1 MDKKGIW
8 RRLFIILFP
17 YRRTLIISIFLS
29 IIVTI
34 INAAIPIVQQ
44 NLIDKGLMQQDINV
58 LLVLTVILI
67 ALALIAGAI
76 AYLISVLQIDV
87 NLKFTRSMHL
97 EVLRHSLRLKSSYL
111 RNEGILKIINDA
123 EYNIQTISRI
133 TESNFFAIFLQVF
146 TVIGVSLGLI
156 IIEWKLALL
165 VISTV
170 PIRFLITKLFNKTI
184 SKASKNAI
192 YVNRNLHKWQSD
204 SYNSGAINEI
214 KLWNL
219 YTKKNNE
226 FENLLKE
233 RDKTSKRVGLII
245 RRQDLFGNA
254 VQDIILNMIYIF
266 SAFLIWGDHLTIG
279 GLLSFLTYTNFLT
292 QPVGLIATLKMII
305 SQIEPAL
312 DSYDEFISMEEEQSQ
327 TEDKKHIGSPQ
338 DFEIK
343 FETVCFSYSEKMV
356 LSNICLNIQAGEKI
370 ALVGD
375 NGSGKTTLINLLL
388 NFYNPTGG
396 DITLNGENINDFN
409 LEEYRNLFGV
419 VSQSPYLFQGTIYEN
434 ITVFGETEL
443 DEDSLKHIDLLSFV
457 KKFPNQLQTLVGS
470 ESGNISGGEKQKI
483 AFVRSLL
490 KKNTKVLILDEPTS
504 NYDVQS
510 EIDFGNLL
518 VSISDKAVILITHRP
533 EMLKKVDKII
543 QIYNGESF
551 VFDSYEDFVR
561 VQIEQKGESNEYCL
575 QNN

>member
-1 MDKKGIW
+1 
-8 RRLFIILFP
+8 
-17 YRRTLIISIFLS
+17 
-29 IIVTI
+29 
-34 INAAIPIVQQ
+34 
-44 NLIDKGLMQQDINV
+44 
-58 LLVLTVILI
+58 
-67 ALALIAGAI
+67 
-76 AYLISVLQIDV
+76 
-87 NLKFTRSMHL
+87 
-97 EVLRHSLRLKSSYL
+97 
-111 RNEGILKIINDA
+111 
-123 EYNIQTISRI
+123 
-133 TESNFFAIFLQVF
+133 
-146 TVIGVSLGLI
+146 
-156 IIEWKLALL
+156 
-165 VISTV
+165 
-170 PIRFLITKLFNKTI
+170 
-184 SKASKNAI
+184 
-192 YVNRNLHKWQSD
+192 
-204 SYNSGAINEI
+204 
-214 KLWNL
+214 
-219 YTKKNNE
+219 
-226 FENLLKE
+226 
-233 RDKTSKRVGLII
+233 
-245 RRQDLFGNA
+245 
-254 VQDIILNMIYIF
+254 
-266 SAFLIWGDHLTIG
+266 
-279 GLLSFLTYTNFLT
+279 
-292 QPVGLIATLKMII
+292 
-305 SQIEPAL
+305 
-312 DSYDEFISMEEEQSQ
+312 
-327 TEDKKHIGSPQ
+327 
-338 DFEIK
+338 
-343 FETVCFSYSEKMV
+343 MV
-356 LSNICLNIQAGEKI
+356 LSNVCLNIHAGEKI

-443 DEDSLKHIDLLSFV
+443 DEDCLKHIDLLRFV
-457 KKFPNQLQTLVGS
+457 EKFPNQLQTLVGS

-561 VQIEQKGESNEYCL
+561 IQFEQKGESDEYCL